1 MADYAEKGRVLSLV
15 SEARHH
21 LEKAL
26 DELGSARGWGLW
38 DILGGG
44 FLSTLIKHGH
54 MDDAEAHIREAQ
66 RLLEMAGPL
75 NDQAR
80 RQFREKDHRFARLAD
95 WLFDGTMSDLYMQ
108 SCIADR
114 RRAVERMLEQVE
126 RLEEALL
133 DNHCG
138 QSAFDRL

>member
-1 MADYAEKGRVLSLV
+1 MADYAERERVLSLV
-15 SEARHH
+15 SEARYH
-21 LEKAL
+21 LEEAL
-26 DELGSARGWGLW
+26 DALGSARGWGLW

-75 NDQAR
+75 NAQAR
-80 RQFREKDHRFARLAD
+80 RLFQEKDHRFARLAD

-114 RRAVERMLEQVE
+114 RHAVERMLEQVK
-126 RLEEALL
+126 RLEETLS
-133 DNHCG
+133 G
-138 QSAFDRL
+138 AFV